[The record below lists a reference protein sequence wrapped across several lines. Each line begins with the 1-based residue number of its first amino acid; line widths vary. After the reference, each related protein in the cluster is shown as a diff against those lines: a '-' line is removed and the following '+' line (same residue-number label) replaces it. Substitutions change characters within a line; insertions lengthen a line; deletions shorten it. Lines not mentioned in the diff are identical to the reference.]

1 MPSSDQKKKLL
12 KAKIAVA
19 LQDELGRVP
28 KEAEIHQVFL
38 LTRVMYK
45 AVLGLHFKRQEQKK
59 HGQLAIF

>member
-1 MPSSDQKKKLL
+1 MTSEQKKKLL

-28 KEAEIHQVFL
+28 TKDEIERVFL

-45 AVLGLHFKRQEQKK
+45 AVLGLHYKRQEQKK
-59 HGQLAIF
+59 HGQLAMF